1 MAMPVSNAACAA
13 GGRSGRRV
21 GRIVAAVCAAV
32 LVLGGAL
39 HPAQPVRAQAPEGAP
54 LSFADLVDRLLP
66 VVVNISTTQR
76 SDTRRPPAIPE
87 FPEGSPFQDFFD
99 DFVEEQDPDLQP
111 REATALGSG
120 FLIDPEGYV
129 VTNLHVIEG
138 ADEIR
143 VILHDD
149 TNLPAVVLGT
159 DQKTDLALLKV
170 ESPTP
175 LPYANWGDS
184 DATRVGDW
192 IIAIGN
198 PFGLGGSVSAG
209 IISAQA
215 RDLESG
221 PYDEYLQTDAA
232 INRGNSGGP
241 MFNLAGEVIGVN
253 TAIIS
258 PTGGSV
264 GIGFAIPASIAGS
277 VIAQLREYG
286 QTRRGWL
293 GVRIQHVTPEIA
305 ESLDLDRARGALI
318 ASVTLDGPAATAG
331 VEAGDIVL
339 SFDGRP
345 VGESR
350 RLPRIV
356 AETAIGSEVPIVVW
370 RHGEEVEL
378 RVVVG
383 ELDETE
389 QTAAQAPQANP
400 DEAQDE
406 AVVAELGLTLAT
418 ITPDRRSQF
427 SLGADTEGVVVIT
440 VDPGSPSD
448 LKGIVPGDVIV
459 EVMQEPVNSP
469 GDVAMR
475 VREAEEVGRR
485 SVLVLIDRGG
495 ELRFEAIRIE

>member
-1 MAMPVSNAACAA
+1 MRAT
-13 GGRSGRRV
+13 GGRGGIAAILCVFAVMV
-21 GRIVAAVCAAV
+21 GAGV
-32 LVLGGAL
+32 
-39 HPAQPVRAQAPEGAP
+39 PAQAQAPDGAP
-54 LSFADLVDRLLP
+54 LSFADLVERLLP

-99 DFVEEQDPDLQP
+99 EFVQRQNPDLQP
-111 REATALGSG
+111 RQATALGSG

-149 TNLPAVVLGT
+149 TNLPAEVLGT

-170 ESPTP
+170 DSPTP

-264 GIGFAIPASIAGS
+264 GIGFAIPSSIART
-277 VIAQLREYG
+277 VIEQLREYG

-305 ESLDLDRARGALI
+305 ESLDLDEASGALV
-318 ASVTLDGPAATAG
+318 ASVTPDGPAALAG

-339 SFDGRP
+339 SFNGRP
-345 VGESR
+345 VRESR

-356 AETAIGSEVPIVVW
+356 AETPIGAEVPMVVW
-370 RHGEEVEL
+370 RHGGEVEL
-378 RVVVG
+378 TVVVG
-383 ELDETE
+383 ELDETQE
-389 QTAAQAPQANP
+389 ATAQAPHANP
-400 DEAQDE
+400 DQAQDE
-406 AVVAELGLTLAT
+406 AVVAELGLTLGT
-418 ITPDRRSQF
+418 ITPERRSQF
-427 SLGADTEGVVVIT
+427 NLGADTEGVVV
-440 VDPGSPSD
+440 VMVEPGSPSD

-485 SVLVLIDRGG
+485 SVLVLLDRGG

>member
-1 MAMPVSNAACAA
+1 MPVSNARSSSRAA
-13 GGRSGRRV
+13 GWVGAGRLV
-21 GRIVAAVCAAV
+21 GT
-32 LVLGGAL
+32 LVLAFAICVAGPPVAP
-39 HPAQPVRAQAPEGAP
+39 PAQAQAPEGAP

-76 SDTRRPPAIPE
+76 SDTRRPPAVPQ

-120 FLIDPEGYV
+120 FIVDPAGYV

-149 TNLPAVVLGT
+149 TNLPAEVLGT

-175 LPYANWGDS
+175 LPFAPWGDS
-184 DATRVGDW
+184 DGSRVGDW

-215 RDLESG
+215 RDLDSG
-221 PYDEYLQTDAA
+221 PYDEYIQTDAA

-241 MFNLAGEVIGVN
+241 MFNLDGEVIGVN

-264 GIGFAIPASIAGS
+264 GIGFAIPASIARA
-277 VIAQLREYG
+277 VVAQLQEHGR
-286 QTRRGWL
+286 TRRGWL

-318 ASVTLDGPAATAG
+318 ASTTADGPAAAAG
-331 VEAGDIVL
+331 IEAGDVVL
-339 SFDGRP
+339 SFNGRP
-345 VGESR
+345 VRESR

-356 AETAIGSEVPIVVW
+356 ADTAIGAEVPVVVW
-370 RHGEEVEL
+370 RHGQEVEL
-378 RVVVG
+378 MVVVG
-383 ELDETE
+383 ELDETAE
-389 QTAAQAPQANP
+389 TAALAPPAQP
-400 DEAQDE
+400 DQAQDE
-406 AVVAELGLTLAT
+406 AVVAELGLTLGT
-418 ITPDRRSQF
+418 ITDERRNEF
-427 SLGADTEGVVVIT
+427 NLGTDAEGVVV
-440 VDPGSPSD
+440 VSVEPGSPSD

-485 SVLVLIDRGG
+485 SVLVLLDRGG